1 MKLDVRLQEIFAD
14 KARLVTVELLCLGL
28 GYTAVTTSDG
38 GIGLSYTYFDRK
50 SVCSVVDDYHD
61 AEGRPASELLEKIR
75 STDTIEKSM
84 ALALVNA
91 LNYENTLSLPED
103 RDNTLVFE
111 KLQVRE
117 GTRVAMVGFF
127 GPLVKVLDKRK
138 ALLEVIDD
146 LRGIGSKPSFYQKLS
161 GWADALILTST
172 SILNDTTEEILG
184 HVSPGVKTVLMG
196 PSTPMVADAFTHLPV
211 HVLAGTVP
219 VEKEQVLK
227 AVRHGLGT
235 RYIQKYSKKSFR
247 VC

>member
-14 KARLVTVELLCLGL
+14 KARHVTVELLCLGL

-50 SVCSVVDDYHD
+50 SACSVVDDYHD
-61 AEGRPASELLEKIR
+61 TEGRPASELLEKLH

-103 RDNTLVFE
+103 RNNTIVFD
-111 KLQVRE
+111 KLKVRE

-127 GPLVKVLDKRK
+127 GPLIKILDKRN

-146 LRGIGSKPSFYQKLS
+146 FRGIGSEQSFYQKLS
-161 GWADALILTST
+161 SWAEVLILTST
-172 SILNDTTEEILG
+172 SILNNTTEEILS
-184 HVSPGVKTVLMG
+184 HVNPRVKTVMMG
-196 PSTPMVADAFTHLPV
+196 PSTPLVADAFRHLPV
-211 HVLAGTVP
+211 HILAGTVP
-219 VEKEQVLK
+219 VEKEQILK

-235 RYIQKYSKKSFR
+235 RHIQKYSKKSFW

>member
-14 KARLVTVELLCLGL
+14 KAHHVTVELLCLGL

-50 SVCSVVDDYHD
+50 SACSVVDDYHD
-61 AEGRPASELLEKIR
+61 AEERPAAELLEKIH

-91 LNYENTLSLPED
+91 LNYENAVSLPED
-103 RDNTLVFE
+103 RDNTIVFE

-117 GTRVAMVGFF
+117 GSRVAMVGFF
-127 GPLVKVLDKRK
+127 GPLVKALDKRK

-146 LRGIGSKPSFYQKLS
+146 LRGIGNRQSFYKKLA

-172 SILNDTTEEILG
+172 SILNNTTEEILG
-184 HVSPGVKTVLMG
+184 QVSAGVKTVLMG

-211 HVLAGTVP
+211 HILAGTVP

-235 RYIQKYSKKSFR
+235 RYIQKYSKKSFQ